1 MARKTRQ
8 SKLSAFK
15 SRYRP
20 SAKALAKKRTQTG
33 PRSKSFK
40 RDYDNSG
47 NKAALPPEIVAKAK
61 ELNINISQAAKDG
74 VLRAIQKEIEI
85 KSLLN

>member
-47 NKAALPPEIVAKAK
+47 NKAALPPGWRCV
-61 ELNINISQAAKDG
+61 NHRDG
-74 VLRAIQKEIEI
+74 SKTWYYETRHNRSDVPGRRRRK
-85 KSLLN
+85 

>member
-20 SAKALAKKRTQTG
+20 SAKALAKKRSQT
-33 PRSKSFK
+33 PPKSTSFK
-40 RDYDNSG
+40 RDYDR
-47 NKAALPPEIVAKAK
+47 KALPPGWRCV
-61 ELNINISQAAKDG
+61 NHRDG
-74 VLRAIQKEIEI
+74 SKTWYYETRHNRSDVPGRRRRK
-85 KSLLN
+85 

>member
-20 SAKALAKKRTQTG
+20 SAKALAKKRSQTG

-47 NKAALPPEIVAKAK
+47 ANAAMPPGWRCVTHR
-61 ELNINISQAAKDG
+61 DG
-74 VLRAIQKEIEI
+74 SKTWYFETRHNRSDAPGRRRRK
-85 KSLLN
+85 